1 MQTGSVNLSS
11 DASLSYAEDLGSCR
25 FIVLAVKSVWQHYVP
40 VGDVLRLLDVFRR
53 MVNDSIRIGL
63 LNDAS
68 SPRRLSLLSYNQLA
82 HYDSPSCYKLCAIS
96 RAAGI
101 LAARKKSV
109 RRGFPTRT
117 PYAVRQQLVSCYS
130 FKIENGE
137 LKIPLSRGKRFSIP
151 LTRHTVEIISQPGV
165 KVRSFTLTQNRLS
178 LCIAR
183 DTPIIECA
191 STVGV
196 DRNLRNLTVGNDNQ
210 TQRYNLSKSVRIAN
224 TTVRIVSSFTRDD
237 DRIRTGL
244 ASRYGQRRTAR
255 VGHLLHTATK
265 TIVAVAVQQKTAI
278 VLENIEG
285 IRSLY
290 RKGNGQGRK
299 YRGRMNGWSFGEVQR
314 QIEYKARWVG
324 LPVIRLS
331 RRETRGSSVSCPR
344 CGERLQSDKQLVR
357 KLWCGKCR
365 VVMDRDMVAAVNLAR
380 RGRVRFARSR
390 PLIEAQGG
398 AVEAM
403 KGNPTTTA
411 IPGVD
416 ALKLTHQTKS

>member
-1 MQTGSVNLSS
+1 M
-11 DASLSYAEDLGSCR
+11 R
-25 FIVLAVKSVWQHYVP
+25 IP
-40 VGDVLRLLDVFRR
+40 V
-53 MVNDSIRIGL
+53 
-63 LNDAS
+63 
-68 SPRRLSLLSYNQLA
+68 
-82 HYDSPSCYKLCAIS
+82 
-96 RAAGI
+96 
-101 LAARKKSV
+101 
-109 RRGFPTRT
+109 
-117 PYAVRQQLVSCYS
+117 
-130 FKIENGE
+130 
-137 LKIPLSRGKRFSIP
+137 SRGKRFSIP
-151 LTRHTVEIISQPGV
+151 LTNHTIEVISQPGIE
-165 KVRSFTLTQNRLS
+165 VRSFTLTQNRLS

-183 DTPIIECA
+183 DTPMIECA
-191 STVGV
+191 STIGV
-196 DRNLRNLTVGNDNQ
+196 DRNLRNLTVGNDQ
-210 TQRYNLSKSVRIAN
+210 ETRHYDLSKCVRIAK
-224 TTVRIVSSFTRDD
+224 TTMRIVASFTRDD
-237 DRIRTGL
+237 DRMRTGI
-244 ASRYGQRRTAR
+244 ASKYGERRRAR
-255 VGHLLHTATK
+255 TGHLLHTATK
-265 TIVAVAVQQKTAI
+265 TIVAVAVQRREAI

-299 YRGRMNGWSFGEVQR
+299 YRGRMNGWSFGEAQQ
-314 QIEYKARWVG
+314 QIEYKARWIG